1 MTPSTSL
8 RFRTLSI
15 KGEIINTSSGVREVP
30 RLRVQVSDDKDLPIK
45 FWEFSVKVRN
55 LGPGEESPSRR
66 MPIPSSKMQPAL
78 IFRLPIQTIIVNEDR
93 SPSCRC

>member
-45 FWEFSVKVRN
+45 FWEFSVKVLN
-55 LGPGEESPSRR
+55 LGPGEEVPFTTNADS
-66 MPIPSSKMQPAL
+66 
-78 IFRLPIQTIIVNEDR
+78 IIEDAASINISFTNPDNNR
-93 SPSCRC
+93 